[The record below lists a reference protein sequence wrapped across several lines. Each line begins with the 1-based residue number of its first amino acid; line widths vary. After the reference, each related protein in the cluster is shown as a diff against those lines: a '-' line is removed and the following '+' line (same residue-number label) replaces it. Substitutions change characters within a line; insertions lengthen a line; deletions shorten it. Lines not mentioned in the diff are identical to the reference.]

1 MMRQIQGKE
10 PDSIALSSRRP
21 NPNLQA
27 HTKTDRYRLRESTQ
41 PPTSAKAVFR
51 VMISLHRKI
60 GFDALKR
67 LLRSPVGSFFNAL
80 LIAVTLTLPVLLLTL
95 IDDLK
100 NVSANWGG
108 RPSISVYF
116 QVDAP
121 QDIVEVYLAR
131 YSANPLISST
141 EMVLSDQGLKNF
153 QSKIGLTD
161 IVSYL
166 GFNPL
171 PHVLQLTIASD
182 ASLDG
187 LAALT
192 EELQKLNGVDSVQ
205 LDQQWVKRLHAILNA
220 FKSFAMMLGGIFS
233 VMVVLVIS
241 TNVRL
246 HIESRR
252 DEIRTTSMVGGTYG
266 FIAMPFVYLG
276 LWYGVIGA
284 LLASI
289 LVSVL
294 ITLLNVEVGKLALLY
309 GSVAQISMPSWDIL
323 ALLFVVG
330 MFLGGSGA
338 LVSCYRHF
346 KDLIPR

>member
-1 MMRQIQGKE
+1 MSLQMQGNGS
-10 PDSIALSSRRP
+10 DSIALSSRRP
-21 NPNLQA
+21 NPNQRAQA
-27 HTKTDRYRLRESTQ
+27 KTARHRLRESAH
-41 PPTSAKAVFR
+41 PPTNAKAVFM
-51 VMISLHRKI
+51 VMVSLHRKV

-108 RPSISVYF
+108 QPSISVYF

-121 QDIVEVYLAR
+121 KDIVGTYVAR
-131 YSANPLISST
+131 YHSNPLIAST
-141 EMVLSDQGLKNF
+141 EMILSDQGLKEF

-171 PHVLQLTIASD
+171 PHVLQLKIASG
-182 ASLDG
+182 ASLEG

-192 EELQKLNGVDSVQ
+192 EELQNLNGVDSVQ

-241 TNVRL
+241 TNIRL

-252 DEIRTTSMVGGTYG
+252 DEIKVTSMVGGTYG

-330 MFLGGSGA
+330 MFLGGSGT